1 MKEYQAEKGM
11 PQLMYRRAQPGHK
24 INAFAPERLIQRFE
38 GKLGDEVYQQAE
50 NKDTGEQGSHLAQSG
65 QDEVFNEEEHG
76 HIVCMISTLCVHVK
90 GKYNQSNCL
99 KVFYMISAGHDNMLL
114 SKRYNGRY

>member
-1 MKEYQAEKGM
+1 
-11 PQLMYRRAQPGHK
+11 
-24 INAFAPERLIQRFE
+24 
-38 GKLGDEVYQQAE
+38 
-50 NKDTGEQGSHLAQSG
+50 
-65 QDEVFNEEEHG
+65 
-76 HIVCMISTLCVHVK
+76 MISTLCVHVK